1 MTFTEWFFGKIQN
14 NSIKGQW
21 GPLHISVLV
30 GCIGLIILLTA
41 IFRNKST
48 KPRKIVLYSLVS
60 FLILL
65 EVSRRIKNLIAMEE
79 FVWNDF
85 LYIML
90 PRPFCAISSFS
101 IIFSTFSKSTN
112 YKNFASI
119 ISLICAVIFF
129 AYPEAGFNSQ
139 YITFEQFYS
148 ICTHALL
155 LVVSIILVTLRFTN
169 FNYKTVWKELI
180 LLGVVYAYAFL
191 EIYVLNIATDPLYFM
206 PNNDVQNVLGV
217 GYGLYLIFYIS
228 FLAIFT
234 SSYYIITYLHNKKHA
249 TQTIVEDVHKA

>member
-1 MTFTEWFFGKIQN
+1 MTFKQWLFGDIQN

-21 GPLHISVLV
+21 GPLHISVLI
-30 GCIGLIILLTA
+30 GCIGIIILLTA

-65 EVSRRIKNLIAMEE
+65 EVTRRVKNLISMTE
-79 FVWNDF
+79 FTWNDF

-101 IIFSTFSKSTN
+101 IIFSTFTKSTN

-129 AYPEAGFNSQ
+129 AYPEAGFNNE

-155 LVVSIILVTLRFTN
+155 LIISITLITLRFTK
-169 FNYKTVWKELI
+169 FDYRTIWKELI
-180 LLGVVYAYAFL
+180 LFAIVYAYAFL
-191 EIYVLNIATDPLYFM
+191 EIYVLDIASDPLYFM
-206 PNNDVQNVLGV
+206 PNNDVQEILGLS
-217 GYGLYLIFYIS
+217 YGL
-228 FLAIFT
+228 FLATYIAFISIFVST
-234 SSYYIITYLHNKKHA
+234 YYVITYLYNKKKA
-249 TQTIVEDVHKA
+249 TKSITNEVHVS